1 MNEIIT
7 FQANVRRHFTRQRY
21 LEERHNTLKYIVN
34 IQRTFRIYRFVCSLS
49 RRRLARLKLQTHA
62 RRFIAKARYS
72 RKKAAVAV
80 LRRLFK
86 RNLVKFWIRKL
97 KRAVRSLQ
105 CHVRAHAARCIYVK
119 IRSNTIKIQSFVRM
133 LYAQTRIS
141 KMRAASVL
149 VQRHYRGHTCKLSYV
164 LTKNLVYRLQQ
175 IFRNF
180 RLRQSVRKIQR
191 VVRRKIIFK
200 DRLENYSVLHIFIHA
215 WIRSF

>member
-1 MNEIIT
+1 MGKCWCSVRLEDRFCEHVDYFLFSECVLIIQSAYRRHIMRKWFRKYCLYYSKYMNEIIT

-105 CHVRAHAARCIYVK
+105 CQFVPMRLLIYVN
-119 IRSNTIKIQSFVRM
+119 RSNTIRQSIIRM
-133 LYAQTRIS
+133 HYAQTCIS
-141 KMRAASVL
+141 
-149 VQRHYRGHTCKLSYV
+149 
-164 LTKNLVYRLQQ
+164 
-175 IFRNF
+175 
-180 RLRQSVRKIQR
+180 
-191 VVRRKIIFK
+191 
-200 DRLENYSVLHIFIHA
+200 
-215 WIRSF
+215 